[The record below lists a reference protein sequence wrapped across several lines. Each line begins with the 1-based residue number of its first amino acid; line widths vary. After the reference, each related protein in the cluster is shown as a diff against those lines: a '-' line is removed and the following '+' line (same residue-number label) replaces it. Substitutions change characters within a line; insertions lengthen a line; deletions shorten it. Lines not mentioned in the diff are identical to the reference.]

1 MKGMK
6 KARKLRRS
14 ALRKE
19 KRREYAVEM
28 ARLSPA
34 ERLRVGL
41 EFSDFCLMLAAAGQK
56 ARAQGPAPESRL
68 GA

>member
-1 MKGMK
+1 MK
-6 KARKLRRS
+6 KTRKLRRS
-14 ALRKE
+14 ALRDQ
-19 KRREYAVEM
+19 KRREYAAEM

-56 ARAQGPAPESRL
+56 RVLKDLLQKWPQIT
-68 GA
+68 

>member
-1 MKGMK
+1 MKDMK
-6 KARKLRRS
+6 KARKLKRS
-14 ALRKE
+14 ALRE
-19 KRREYAVEM
+19 QKRREYAAEM

-56 ARAQGPAPESRL
+56 ARAQGPASESRL